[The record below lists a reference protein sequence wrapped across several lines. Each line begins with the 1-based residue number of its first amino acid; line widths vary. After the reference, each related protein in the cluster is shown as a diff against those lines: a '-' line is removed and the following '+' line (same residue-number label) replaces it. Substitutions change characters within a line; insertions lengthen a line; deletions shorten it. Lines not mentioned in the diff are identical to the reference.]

1 MTDKICMIGLGYVG
15 LPLAVA
21 FAEKFPVI
29 GFDINQLRIEEL
41 NAGRDKT
48 LEVEDE
54 LLAAV
59 HSNITYTSDIEKIRE
74 CNIYIVTVPTP
85 IEKHK
90 LPDLTPLITA
100 NKAIDGAPNND
111 DIVIYESEVY
121 LGVADEV
128 CAPILEQQSDLTC
141 LNEAMDRYVDALK

>member
-59 HSNITYTSDIEKIRE
+59 QSNITYTSDIEKIRE

-90 LPDLTPLITA
+90 RPDLTPLIAA
-100 NKAIDGAPNND
+100 NKAINRGPNND

-121 LGVADEV
+121 LG
-128 CAPILEQQSDLTC
+128 
-141 LNEAMDRYVDALK
+141 